1 MGWDLPIIEFNFS
14 TIAEKVKFYCW
25 LI

>member
-1 MGWDLPIIEFNFS
+1 MGDLPIIEFNFS